1 MPKPVTHLENWNSTI
16 MADTQSQ
23 VTLRT
28 RKFLRNALL
37 GRKQMVVWV
46 FITTQPSSR
55 WEVIYCHDTDDKQKK
70 RCPSS
75 QPRKRVQG
83 RSSRKIG
90 RNLQSEQRP
99 SLCLRVQNPIRWRKE
114 HRVRAD
120 LRLAWGSQ
128 EIRAPLS
135 ACEIRN
141 CVKDWEA
148 EQTATY
154 VLPPQSADH
163 FHDHDRFIRFLLL
176 GSQRADFVVLL
187 WYTQASNAKT
197 EQRLCG
203 ERPKQRVVSRT
214 RQRRSKGRH
223 CVLLSVVS
231 GNEGKYCQR
240 RCCPVLSIVWNYDI
254 CRTFWG
260 EILSYRHK
268 KLSPPSQKSNNL
280 QLLAFVKPWYKSC
293 EYCAFCRDR
302 SRRHQI
308 KSTLSIIAAF
318 FFFTQILNYL
328 TVSSFKKSES
338 IRICRPQRIH
348 APPPSF
354 ILPPLISLDET
365 QLPKIG

>member
-1 MPKPVTHLENWNSTI
+1 MRRHLLPRYWWQ
-16 MADTQSQ
+16 A
-23 VTLRT
+23 
-28 RKFLRNALL
+28 
-37 GRKQMVVWV
+37 
-46 FITTQPSSR
+46 
-55 WEVIYCHDTDDKQKK
+55 KK
-70 RCPSS
+70 RCSSS

-83 RSSRKIG
+83 RPSRKAS

-120 LRLAWGSQ
+120 LRLAWGTQ

-154 VLPPQSADH
+154 VLPPQSADR

-214 RQRRSKGRH
+214 KQRRSKGRH

-231 GNEGKYCQR
+231 GNEGNTVSGVVTLSCLLCGFMVYVAPSEARYCHIVIKIVTSVPEITQLAA
-240 RCCPVLSIVWNYDI
+240 LSFCQTLIQ
-254 CRTFWG
+254 
-260 EILSYRHK
+260 ILWI
-268 KLSPPSQKSNNL
+268 LCL
-280 QLLAFVKPWYKSC
+280 
-293 EYCAFCRDR
+293 CRDR

-308 KSTLSIIAAF
+308 KSTLSTIAT
-318 FFFTQILNYL
+318 FFTQILNYL
-328 TVSSFKKSES
+328 TVSSFKKS
-338 IRICRPQRIH
+338 
-348 APPPSF
+348 
-354 ILPPLISLDET
+354 
-365 QLPKIG
+365 